1 MTLEFIAAAQDYK
14 QRWEALKDFY
24 RWRKY
29 TEEKPEEFGS
39 YQTWCKMYPSEI
51 EIDAWMGDEF
61 FYDSKRKK
69 SRVEYWT
76 NTTPPITGT
85 TKWH

>member
-29 TEEKPEEFGS
+29 PEEKPENGGRYYMVCEDDDWDTCMFIGNKWDTS
-39 YQTWCKMYPSEI
+39 LNVQ
-51 EIDAWMGDEF
+51 
-61 FYDSKRKK
+61 R
-69 SRVEYWT
+69 WT
-76 NTTPPITGT
+76 NLPPIED
-85 TKWH
+85 K